1 MAAQTAWQFKDGVAP
16 DAGSFIPA
24 SKDSAELQQIAGRS
38 TTYWSDAIRRIRR
51 NKLAVVGFWI
61 IIALLVVAVVG
72 PIVSPYSYEDQDLEN
87 TFQSP
92 TLRHPFGT
100 DQLGR
105 DQLTR
110 VMYGSRISLAVG
122 IVCATLNFLIGVTYG
137 GIAAY
142 FGGRVDEIM
151 MRIVDILY
159 GIPTLIIVI
168 LLTVLFKDRGVNPL
182 INVFIAIGLTYWLPM
197 ARIVRGE
204 ILSLKE
210 REFALAAKT
219 IGAPNNRI
227 LFRHLIPNAMG
238 PIIVTVT
245 LQIPSAIFT
254 EAFLSY
260 IGLGVSA
267 PVASWGVLASDGTQA
282 IRSYPYLVLFPAL
295 AISLTM
301 FAFNFLGD
309 GLRDALDPRL
319 RQ

>member
-1 MAAQTAWQFKDGVAP
+1 MAAPTTWQFKEGVTP
-16 DAGSFIPA
+16 DAGSFVPA
-24 SKDSAELQQIAGRS
+24 PKGSGELEQITGRP

-61 IIALLVVAVVG
+61 IIALFVIAIFG
-72 PIVSPYSYEDQDLEN
+72 PMVSPYSYEDQNLEN

-92 TLRHPFGT
+92 TLQHPFGT

-105 DQLTR
+105 DQMTR

-122 IVCATLNFLIGVTYG
+122 IVCAALNFLIGVTYG

-142 FGGRVDEIM
+142 FGGRVDDIM

-168 LLTVLFKDRGVNPL
+168 LLTVLFKDKGVSPL
-182 INVFIAIGLTYWLPM
+182 VNVFIAIGLTYWLPM

-227 LFRHLIPNAMG
+227 LFKHLIPNAMG

-245 LQIPSAIFT
+245 LEVPSAIFT

-267 PVASWGVLASDGTQA
+267 PVASWGVLASDGTEA
-282 IRSYPYLVLFPAL
+282 IRSFPYLVLFPAL
-295 AISLTM
+295 AICLTM

>member
-1 MAAQTAWQFKDGVAP
+1 MAAQTAWQFKEGVAP
-16 DAGSFIPA
+16 DADSFVPA
-24 SKDSAELQQIAGRS
+24 PKDSGELQQIAGRS

-61 IIALLVVAVVG
+61 IIALFVVAIVG
-72 PIVSPYSYEDQDLEN
+72 PMVSPYSYEDQNLDN

-105 DQLTR
+105 DQMTR

-122 IVCATLNFLIGVTYG
+122 IVCAALNFLIGVTYG

-142 FGGRVDEIM
+142 FGGRVDDLM

-168 LLTVLFKDRGVNPL
+168 LLTVLFKDKGVNPL
-182 INVFIAIGLTYWLPM
+182 VNVFIAIGLTYWLPM

-245 LQIPSAIFT
+245 LEIPAAIFT

-267 PVASWGVLASDGTQA
+267 PVASWGVLASDGTEA
-282 IRSYPYLVLFPAL
+282 IRSFPYLVLFPAL

>member
-1 MAAQTAWQFKDGVAP
+1 MAARTEWQFREHMTPAASEFEPVS
-16 DAGSFIPA
+16 AG
-24 SKDSAELQQIAGRS
+24 AENLQQA
-38 TTYWSDAIRRIRR
+38 TTPTVTYWKDAVRRLRKNR
-51 NKLAVVGFWI
+51 LAIAGFWI
-61 IIALLVVAVVG
+61 IVALLLVAVAG
-72 PIVSPYSYEDQDLEN
+72 PMISPYSYEDQDLES
-87 TFQSP
+87 TYQSP
-92 TLRHPFGT
+92 SWQHPFGT

-122 IVCATLNFLIGVTYG
+122 LVCAALNFIIGVTYG
-137 GIAAY
+137 GVSAY

-151 MRIVDILY
+151 MRIVDVLY

-168 LLTVLFKDRGVNPL
+168 LLTVLFKDTGVSPL
-182 INVFIAIGLTYWLPM
+182 VNVFIAIGLTYWLPM

-227 LFRHLIPNAMG
+227 LFKHLLPNALG

-245 LQIPSAIFT
+245 LEIPSAIFT

-267 PVASWGVLASDGTQA
+267 PVASWGSLASDGTEA
-282 IRSYPYLVLFPAL
+282 ILSYPYLVLFPAL
-295 AISLTM
+295 AISITM

-309 GLRDALDPRL
+309 GLRDAFDPRL